1 MISGREEEEE
11 LLREVLGKR
20 GSERDEEREKAN
32 IKVVRG

>member
-1 MISGREEEEE
+1 MISGRGEEE
-11 LLREVLGKR
+11 LLGGAFGKR